1 MNRLHWGTMVLMW
14 LPLQGALKNRICFFF
29 VIFLC
34 LNYLFDQIFNNSKIS
49 SFFFKYSQR
58 GVTSKGVK
66 ENMYGLYGWSD
77 HRGPAAWK
85 NTPDFNNEIT
95 FKKAMWNFLWV
106 KLKYIWFSRR
116 TGLCWHWWSVKLTET
131 LMKITFFFF
140 FFNPSPSLTFTS

>member
-1 MNRLHWGTMVLMW
+1 MVLMG

-66 ENMYGLYGWSD
+66 ENMYGLQYMDGV
-77 HRGPAAWK
+77 
-85 NTPDFNNEIT
+85 T
-95 FKKAMWNFLWV
+95 
-106 KLKYIWFSRR
+106 
-116 TGLCWHWWSVKLTET
+116 TGVLLPPWPEKTLLTLT
-131 LMKITFFFF
+131 MK
-140 FFNPSPSLTFTS
+140 